1 MGLSNFENSIIK
13 LKNKINKK
21 VLAILVFAVVGAFII
36 ALLNTINIYK
46 RQKQKTEDAYN
57 KSLYDMIGYVN
68 NASVELAKL
77 KLISTNNLKQTTL
90 AGIWR
95 YSNLAKENL
104 NILPLEQN
112 NIANTSK
119 FLTQVSDFSFSL
131 LNKLSKGNE
140 INDEEYQNL
149 DIIYDNSKK
158 LSDTMQEIYSALN
171 DGRIKWNELEYVGNE
186 KLSEENLDTQNTLPL
201 DTIGKDFESYEGLIY
216 DGAFSE
222 HVMQNEAK
230 GLSGEILS
238 MEECRKTIENVFSD
252 KNIEYIN
259 YVEDSN
265 GIVDLYIFNIKFAN
279 DEIIKNVSITK
290 RNAKLY
296 QMISDKPSNNENL
309 TIDEVKQ
316 IGLEFLKKNGIEEVV
331 DTYYLK
337 EENYAIINYAAKQN
351 DIVLYPDLIKIKIS
365 LETGE
370 VCSYEAKGYI
380 FNNIKRDNVSPKI
393 TIDEA
398 RSVIKQKEYILS
410 EGLAIIPTDFNTEIL
425 VYEFKGKIDET
436 EFLVYINANTAVEE
450 KVLLILN
457 TPGGILTI

>member
-1 MGLSNFENSIIK
+1 MGLSYFENCIIK
-13 LKNKINKK
+13 IKDKINKK
-21 VLAILVFAVVGAFII
+21 VLAIIIFAVVGAFII

-112 NIANTSK
+112 NIKNTSK
-119 FLTQVSDFSFSL
+119 FLTQMSDFSFSL
-131 LNKLSKGNE
+131 INKLSKGND
-140 INDEEYQNL
+140 ISKEEYQNL
-149 DIIYDNSKK
+149 NVIYDNAKK
-158 LSDTMQEIYSALN
+158 LTDTMQEIYSALN
-171 DGRIKWNELEYVGNE
+171 DGRIKWNELEYVGNQ
-186 KLSEENLDTQNTLPL
+186 KLSEENLNAENGLPL
-201 DTIGKDFESYEGLIY
+201 NTIGKDFESYEGLIY

-230 GLSGEILS
+230 TLTGDILS
-238 MEECRKTIENVFSD
+238 MEECRKTIEEVFGD
-252 KNIEYIN
+252 KQIENIEYA
-259 YVEDSN
+259 EDSN
-265 GIVDLYIFNIKFAN
+265 GIVDLYVFNVKFKDDDVIKT
-279 DEIIKNVSITK
+279 ISITK
-290 RNAKLY
+290 KNRKLY
-296 QMISDKPSNNENL
+296 QMVSDKPSNSEKL
-309 TIDEVKQ
+309 TIDEVKN
-316 IGLEFLKKNGIEEVV
+316 IGLEFLKKNGIEDVV

-337 EENYAIINYAAKQN
+337 ESNYAIINYAGKQG

-380 FNNIKRDNVSPKI
+380 FNHVERIEVIPKI
-393 TIDEA
+393 SLEEA
-398 RSVIKQKEYILS
+398 ESIIKDKEYIITRN
-410 EGLAIIPTDFNTEIL
+410 LAIIPTDFNTEIL
-425 VYEFKGKIDET
+425 TYEFKGKIDER
-436 EFLVYINANTAVEE
+436 EFLVYINAYTGLEE
-450 KVLLILN
+450 KVLLILD